1 MEKVRRGRLKNRT
14 VPVVLSLK
22 MCLEM
27 GHSVSGGDSG
37 LPAASSVVFILDFN
51 T

>member
-22 MCLEM
+22 M